1 MLLGLAK
8 AKRHKNIPGVFG
20 EKVVAA
26 STRNIQ
32 SSSDSSWSDDICV
45 LCFDVASIG
54 VCLLEYKCHE
64 LSKYTAWTPAISV
77 SQGKKQ

>member
-32 SSSDSSWSDDICV
+32 SSSDSSWSDDN
-45 LCFDVASIG
+45 
-54 VCLLEYKCHE
+54 
-64 LSKYTAWTPAISV
+64 
-77 SQGKKQ
+77 